1 MSRVFEVGPIRPPS
15 EAMSLLVRVTRNC
28 PWNKCGFCSLYRG
41 EKFQTRTVEE
51 IKKDI
56 DVMYGYKNMILENLE
71 GNVIDGK
78 KLSGTKMREQFL
90 TLDDEEKQYYYTV
103 LNWFKGGQKSAFLQ
117 DANTIVLKPERL
129 VEVVKYLK
137 EKFPEIERITSYA
150 RADTLSKI
158 SVEDLIMLREA
169 GLNRIHSGYES
180 GSDNVLKLI
189 NKGTTKEQ
197 QILGGQNV
205 KNAGMELSV
214 YFMPGVGGQ
223 EFTEENAIETADV
236 INQVEPNFVRI
247 RTFAVKSETE
257 IWYNIR
263 DGKTTECSD
272 VQKLK
277 EIKILLEN
285 LDENLTTE
293 IKSDHIINLLENID
307 GIISTDKDRLIGIIE
322 RFEKLSDQEK
332 KYYQLARRMGIIR
345 SLDDVD
351 KIPEESKQRVQ
362 GILESLNDPEEF
374 EKTISELIGRYI

>member
-15 EAMSLLVRVTRNC
+15 EAMSLLIRVTRNC
-28 PWNKCGFCSLYRG
+28 SWNKCGFCSLYRG

-56 DVMYGYKNMILENLE
+56 DIMYEYKNMILENLE

-117 DANTIVLKPERL
+117 DANTIVLKAERL
-129 VEVVKYLK
+129 VEVVRYLK

-158 SVEDLIMLREA
+158 SVEDLTMLREA

-197 QILGGQNV
+197 QIIGGQNV

-247 RTFAVKSETE
+247 RTFAVKNETE

-272 VQKLK
+272 LQKLK

-307 GIISTDKDRLIGIIE
+307 GVISTDKDKLIGIIE
-322 RFEKLSDQEK
+322 QFEKLSEKEK

-362 GILESLNDPEEF
+362 GILDSLQDPEEF
-374 EKTISELIGRYI
+374 EKTLSELIGRYI